1 MSELAKAL
9 LAFQKEAPELHKDST
24 AVVKTKTGGE
34 YRYKYM
40 SFDQAMAAIRPV
52 LNKHGLVISQQIQ
65 IKEGHRALETFLTHA
80 EDSSS
85 WWTSTVLLP
94 DTDDMQA
101 LGSAITYARRYS
113 LISMLGLVADEDDDG
128 AKSQRRTQEVA
139 KPDTK
144 TPQDGH
150 GQFDYEPDPV
160 LALRGKFVVIFKRL
174 QEQAPRQEG
183 QPSWAEELQAWTYQE
198 FGKTDSAEL
207 SEGELEALCN
217 HANGLLHAEGL
228 ATV

>member
-9 LAFQKEAPELHKDST
+9 LAFQREAPELHKT
-24 AVVKTKTGGE
+24 AEGQVGTR
-34 YRYKYM
+34 RYKYLGL
-40 SFDQAMAAIRPV
+40 DEAMQAIRPV
-52 LNKHGLVISQQIQ
+52 LNKHGVIVMQELGE
-65 IKEGHRALETFLTHA
+65 KAGHRWLSTRLEHA
-80 EDSSS
+80 ETAEFRLSE
-85 WWTSTVLLP
+85 VPLP
-94 DTDDMQA
+94 DTDDMRA

-128 AKSQRRTQEVA
+128 AKAQR
-139 KPDTK
+139 K
-144 TPQDGH
+144 TPAKDVSPGN
-150 GQFDYEPDPV
+150 GEFDYDPDPA
-160 LALRGKFVVIFKRL
+160 LALRGKFMVIFKRL
-174 QEQAPRQEG
+174 QEQVPRQEG
-183 QPSWAEELQAWTYQE
+183 QTSWAEELQAWTYQE